1 MDRLEEISKRKLE
14 IKELLESSEEN
25 LDLKSLEK
33 ELDDLDQEERKINS
47 NIEQRDAK
55 DAEEMRKRQET
66 ADNVQGKKLGKEMEE
81 MKMNEER
88 KFTIKWEFK
97 IHITKRF

>member
-33 ELDDLDQEERKINS
+33 ELDDLDQEERKIKS
-47 NIEQRDAK
+47 NIEQRDA
-55 DAEEMRKRQET
+55 
-66 ADNVQGKKLGKEMEE
+66 
-81 MKMNEER
+81 
-88 KFTIKWEFK
+88 
-97 IHITKRF
+97 

>member
-33 ELDDLDQEERKINS
+33 E
-47 NIEQRDAK
+47 
-55 DAEEMRKRQET
+55 
-66 ADNVQGKKLGKEMEE
+66 
-81 MKMNEER
+81 
-88 KFTIKWEFK
+88 
-97 IHITKRF
+97 